1 MNDVSSPID
10 LRNYEDAFEWQETAN
25 IKRPWRKDFFDYYVE
40 LMKTN
45 RSDPCHILELGSG
58 PGFLAQHLLSQLDH
72 IEYTAFDFSEV
83 MHQLA
88 QEKLNSSEQSR
99 VKYFVGNFKEP
110 NWQNALDRKYDFI
123 IIHQA
128 LHELRHKQYAAN
140 FHKIIRTL
148 LNPKGIYLVCD
159 HLCAPYAMQNDQL
172 YMNKQEHLDAFS
184 QASFQEIKMPLEIEG
199 LCLFEMSLD

>member
-10 LRNYEDAFEWQETAN
+10 LRNYEDALEWQETAN

-45 RSDPCHILELGSG
+45 RSDPCDILELGSG
-58 PGFLAQHLLSQLDH
+58 PGFLVQHLLSQLDH

-88 QEKLNSSEQSR
+88 QKKLNGSEQSR
-99 VKYFVGNFKEP
+99 AKYFVGNFKES
-110 NWQNALDRKYDFI
+110 NWQNALDQKYDFI

-128 LHELRHKQYAAN
+128 LHELRHKQHAAN
-140 FHKIIRTL
+140 FHKIVRTL
-148 LNPKGIYLVCD
+148 LNPDGIYLVCD
-159 HLCAPYAMQNDQL
+159 HLCVPHAMQNNQL
-172 YMNKQEHLDAFS
+172 YMNKQEHLDALS

-199 LCLFEMSLD
+199 LCLFEMSLG

>member
-10 LRNYEDAFEWQETAN
+10 LRNYEDALEWQETAN

-99 VKYFVGNFKEP
+99 VKYFVGNFKES
-110 NWQNALDRKYDFI
+110 NWQNALDQKYDFI

-128 LHELRHKQYAAN
+128 LHELRHKQHAAN
-140 FHKIIRTL
+140 FHKIVRTL
-148 LNPKGIYLVCD
+148 LNPDGIYLVCD
-159 HLCAPYAMQNDQL
+159 HLCVPHAMQNNQL
-172 YMNKQEHLDAFS
+172 YMNKQEHLDALS

-199 LCLFEMSLD
+199 LCLFEMSLG